1 MSETLVPEG
10 GVISELCCGSSN
22 MSGVINAKKPCAV
35 TEILEEFADEAETR
49 FEIHNGAY
57 ALVEDDAKAILNG
70 AAD

>member
-1 MSETLVPEG
+1 M
-10 GVISELCCGSSN
+10 
-22 MSGVINAKKPCAV
+22 